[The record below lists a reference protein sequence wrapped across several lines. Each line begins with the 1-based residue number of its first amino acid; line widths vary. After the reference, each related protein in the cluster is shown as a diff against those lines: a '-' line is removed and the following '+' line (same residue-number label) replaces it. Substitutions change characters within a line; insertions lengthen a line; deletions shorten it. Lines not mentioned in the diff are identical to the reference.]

1 MVWPWLSNNLEHLLV
16 IVTKGLIAYGLSRCL
31 SLYLIYHLH
40 SDSGACATL
49 DTTTSRHHVPEDESL
64 KKCRACAIL
73 ATCTF
78 ERRRLEEGT
87 ASVRY
92 QRTQRMLPNGR
103 VLSLAKLI
111 EPLIVYAVC
120 KNLEIIN
127 RSA

>member
-40 SDSGACATL
+40 SGACATL

>member
-1 MVWPWLSNNLEHLLV
+1 MVWPWWSNNPELFLV
-16 IVTKGLIAYGLSRCL
+16 IETKGRIAYGLSHILCL

-40 SDSGACATL
+40 SGACATL